1 MTLADILRKYSPALV
16 ALSGGTDSMTL
27 LAACVKYGVP
37 VSAAT
42 IISEFTV
49 PEETA
54 RAEKFCMELGVDW
67 VPVRV
72 SILIDEKM
80 RYNPA
85 DRCYFCKKIIMTKL
99 LEAADGRF
107 VFDGT
112 HADDL
117 TAERPGKKALS
128 ELSIISPFALA
139 GIGKAEIYTLAKELG
154 VPITP
159 PSSCLATRI
168 PFGEE
173 VTIEKLEKIAAVEV
187 FLRNKGITGILR
199 VRLGSGG
206 AIVETEKH
214 VMERAEL
221 YKDDLKIFGFSTIQ
235 ISEYKCGGTNSWNR
249 TEH

>member
-1 MTLADILRKYSPALV
+1 MLADILRKYSPALV

-54 RAEKFCMELGVDW
+54 RAEKFCIELGVDW
-67 VPVRV
+67 VPVQLSV
-72 SILIDEKM
+72 LNDEKM

-85 DRCYFCKKIIMTKL
+85 ERCYLCKKRVMTEL
-99 LEAADGRF
+99 LGIAGGRF

-117 TAERPGKKALS
+117 TEYRPGRAALI
-128 ELSIISPFALA
+128 ELGIISPFALA
-139 GIGKAEIYTLAKELG
+139 GIGKDGIYALAKELG
-154 VPITP
+154 VPVIP

-173 VTIEKLEKIAAVEV
+173 VTIEKLKIIAASEDY
-187 FLRNKGITGILR
+187 LRNKGITGILR
-199 VRLGSGG
+199 VRLVCRG
-206 AIVETEKH
+206 AVVETEKH

-235 ISEYKCGGTNSWNR
+235 VIEYTCGGTNSWNK
-249 TEH
+249 TEQ